1 MLQRVYKME
10 NIVHN
15 ATSEFKNALSS
26 AEQSVEILV
35 YCVLIGIVV
44 CIVMYVYRIFVC
56 AKWCC
61 GLCCKQNPRYE
72 EV

>member
-1 MLQRVYKME
+1 MD
-10 NIVHN
+10 IVHN
-15 ATSEFKNALSS
+15 ATDEFKNALSS

-61 GLCCKQNPRYE
+61 GLCCKRNPRYE